1 MGDNR
6 AMKDRAI
13 ILFAHGARDPEWA
26 RPFVRLKAEL
36 EALLPGERVALA
48 YLERTEPSLE
58 ACVAT
63 LHAAGVRA
71 LRIVPVFLGSGG
83 HLKSDLPK
91 MVDALKARHPDL
103 AVAVDAAIGEQP
115 PVIAAIARV
124 VAGGA

>member
-1 MGDNR
+1 MT
-6 AMKDRAI
+6 KRAI
-13 ILFAHGARDPEWA
+13 VLFAHGARDPEWS
-26 RPFVRLKAEL
+26 RPFVRMKAEL
-36 EALLPGERVALA
+36 ESLLPGEQVALA

-58 ACVAT
+58 ACVEG

-91 MVDALKARHPDL
+91 MVEALKARYPDL

-115 PVIAAIARV
+115 LVIAAIAKA
-124 VAGGA
+124 VAQGA